1 MITSLDNKKVKEWT
15 KLHNKKYRENEYL
28 ILDENMV
35 NEAFNT
41 GYLKTLI
48 YVGSIPFNFKNNY
61 EVSKEVMERIS
72 KTKNKRYIGVGKPIS
87 EELVLNKRILIL
99 EDLQDPLNIGKCF
112 ENAYLFGFETVIL
125 SENCAD
131 IYHPRCIENAGS
143 SLYKLNICHNNIDEL
158 IAKLHENNYGV
169 YATGLKDHSKELY
182 EVENKEKMA
191 FILGNEGSGVKDTTF
206 DICDEVV
213 KIDMHNIDSLN
224 VAMAGAIVMY
234 RFNNIS

>member
-28 ILDENMV
+28 ILEEKMV
-35 NEAFNT
+35 NEAFSN
-41 GYLKTLI
+41 GFLKTLI
-48 YVGSIPFNFKNNY
+48 YVGTVPFDFETAY
-61 EVSKEVMERIS
+61 EVNQEVMDKIS
-72 KTKNKRYIGVGKPIS
+72 KGEGKRYIGIGKPI
-87 EELVLNKRILIL
+87 EERLVLSSRILIL

-112 ENAYLFGFETVIL
+112 ENAYLFGFDTVIL

-131 IYHPRCIENAGS
+131 IYNPKCIENARG
-143 SLYKLNICHNNIDEL
+143 SLYKLNICHKNIEDL
-158 IAKLHENNYGV
+158 IKLLHDNGYGV
-169 YATGLKDHSKELY
+169 YATGLKAHSKELY
-182 EVENKEKMA
+182 EVENIDKMA

-206 DICDEVV
+206 DLCDEVV

-234 RFNNIS
+234 RFNNVD